1 MSFLTFVLLVITSIA
16 LSLELPRALWPRPT
30 MHALELA
37 KPARRKKFPLAVGLG
52 SLLLASL
59 IIILNGGIS
68 GNGLIAR
75 LGFCAFFVGAASYF
89 CLPLLYFIERGED
102 LADDDNGAMH
112 APDPVGTRLASGFA
126 VGTTFLGAGLFL
138 IWATGA

>member
-1 MSFLTFVLLVITSIA
+1 MGLFTFVLLVISSIA
-16 LSLELPRALWPRPT
+16 LSLELPRALWPRPY
-30 MHALELA
+30 MRALKLA
-37 KPARRKKFPLAVGLG
+37 NPTQRKKFPLIVGLG

-59 IIILNGGIS
+59 IVILNGGVS
-68 GNGLIAR
+68 GNGLIAS

-102 LADDDNGAMH
+102 LEDDDNGAMH
-112 APDPVGTRLASGFA
+112 APDPVGTRMAFGFA
-126 VGTTFLGAGLFL
+126 VGTAFLGAGLFL